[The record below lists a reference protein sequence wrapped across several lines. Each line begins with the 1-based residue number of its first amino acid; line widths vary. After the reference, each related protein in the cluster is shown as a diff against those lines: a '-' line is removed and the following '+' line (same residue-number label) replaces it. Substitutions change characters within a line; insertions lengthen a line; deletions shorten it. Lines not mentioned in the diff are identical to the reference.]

1 VALRVFSVD
10 LSTAMKMRA
19 ADDELRPCSSPTM
32 PAEGF
37 DKLSDQML
45 LEILSY
51 VPHDDYLNI
60 RLVNRRFNRISTDR
74 SLWKK
79 VSFSFIYDE
88 LTPGRLD
95 YSVAMRS
102 S

>member
-19 ADDELRPCSSPTM
+19 ADDELRPCSSPTT

-60 RLVNRRFNRISTDR
+60 RLVNRRFNRISEQTVPCGKR
-74 SLWKK
+74 L
-79 VSFSFIYDE
+79 VSPSFR
-88 LTPGRLD
+88 TH
-95 YSVAMRS
+95 
-102 S
+102 

>member
-1 VALRVFSVD
+1 MSAGDVKFSP
-10 LSTAMKMRA
+10 S
-19 ADDELRPCSSPTM
+19 SSPTKL
-32 PAEGF
+32 AEGF

-79 VSFSFIYDE
+79 VSFALIYDE
-88 LTPGRLD
+88 LTPGRRD
-95 YSVAMRS
+95 YP
-102 S
+102 

>member
-1 VALRVFSVD
+1 MSLNND
-10 LSTAMKMRA
+10 DDST
-19 ADDELRPCSSPTM
+19 TT

-60 RLVNRRFNRISTDR
+60 RLVNRRFNRISKDA

-79 VSFSFIYDE
+79 VSFPTVRFHVD
-88 LTPGRLD
+88 T
-95 YSVAMRS
+95 S
-102 S
+102 SS